1 MICLNQ
7 GILSWEWH
15 DWVPSAGVT
24 VKVYNIFLTAF
35 AIEMN
40 IKPTINVHLFKV
52 VSQQISI
59 WDYWSLVYESMTWFF

>member
-24 VKVYNIFLTAF
+24 VKVCNIFLTAF

-40 IKPTINVHLFKV
+40 IIYAKLLNVHTPPHTQNALGGGGLIKR
-52 VSQQISI
+52 
-59 WDYWSLVYESMTWFF
+59 LK